1 MIILLVYYGINLV
14 LHIIKLLYPK
24 FKDFIYKMYSGN
36 IGSNTGG
43 SSSTGGP
50 SGGSSGGPGGPSG
63 GPSRSYRHGPSKRK
77 ESIKWSLD
85 DPNMSSIS
93 RQEHPAPPRVI
104 NPNFQPAPRSNPL
117 HSDLIK
123 LVEQNL
129 GRNYDSIHPLRK
141 LPLPGSPSILPLR
154 YWK

>member
-50 SGGSSGGPGGPSG
+50 SEGSSGGPGTSIR
-63 GPSRSYRHGPSKRK
+63 RSVK
-77 ESIKWSLD
+77 
-85 DPNMSSIS
+85 
-93 RQEHPAPPRVI
+93 
-104 NPNFQPAPRSNPL
+104 
-117 HSDLIK
+117 K
-123 LVEQNL
+123 L
-129 GRNYDSIHPLRK
+129 
-141 LPLPGSPSILPLR
+141 
-154 YWK
+154 